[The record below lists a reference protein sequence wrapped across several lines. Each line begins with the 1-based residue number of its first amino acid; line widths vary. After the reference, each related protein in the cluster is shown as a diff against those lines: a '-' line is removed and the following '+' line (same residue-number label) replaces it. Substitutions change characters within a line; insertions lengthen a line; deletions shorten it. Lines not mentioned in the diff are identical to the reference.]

1 MTADHAESGGVSRRR
16 LLASLGVLA
25 AASACTPG
33 PAATGDGSSGAP
45 AAAASSGRPSGG
57 STVPA
62 SSRTPSTAPT
72 DPPVSPA
79 SSTQVADSTTSTGP
93 AVGGPATGGPAA
105 EVMRGAGTRPQV
117 ALTFHGAG
125 DPAIARDVLDVIA
138 ARGARI
144 TVMVVG
150 TWLDASPELAGV
162 ITAAGHE
169 LGNHTWTHPILAD
182 LAEDDMAA
190 EINRCR
196 DLLVALTGGPGTFFR
211 PSSAQHA
218 TDLVRQVAGRSG
230 YATCLSYDV
239 DSTDWTDPG
248 PRAIRQAVAAAT
260 AGSVVSLHFGHPGTV
275 DALPGVLDDLAARG
289 LAPVTASTLLAP

>member
-45 AAAASSGRPSGG
+45 AAPASSGGPSGG
-57 STVPA
+57 GAVTA

-79 SSTQVADSTTSTGP
+79 SPTQVADSTTSTGP
-93 AVGGPATGGPAA
+93 AVGGPAVGGPAA
-105 EVMRGAGTRPQV
+105 EVMRGTGTRPQV

-125 DPAIARDVLDVIA
+125 DPAIARDALDVIA

-275 DALPGVLDDLAARG
+275 GALPGVLDDLAARG